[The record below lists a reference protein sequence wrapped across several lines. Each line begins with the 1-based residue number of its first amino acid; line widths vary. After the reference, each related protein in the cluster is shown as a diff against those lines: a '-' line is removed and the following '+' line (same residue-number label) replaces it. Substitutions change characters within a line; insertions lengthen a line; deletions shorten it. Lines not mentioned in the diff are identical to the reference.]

1 MDGVSVLGSRDG
13 GFAHEADIPHDNV
26 SNAD

>member
-13 GFAHEADIPHDNV
+13 GFSYEADIPHDNV
-26 SNAD
+26 SIAD